1 MAYAAGVCACADVDV
16 RPRPVRAVAAEKVRI
31 LVPCEMG
38 ELVENS
44 EGDTVLSLK
53 SGDLDLHLGT

>member
-1 MAYAAGVCACADVDV
+1 TFGDEQRPYVHVRFGINALIQRAAFLH
-16 RPRPVRAVAAEKVRI
+16 
-31 LVPCEMG
+31 LVEMG